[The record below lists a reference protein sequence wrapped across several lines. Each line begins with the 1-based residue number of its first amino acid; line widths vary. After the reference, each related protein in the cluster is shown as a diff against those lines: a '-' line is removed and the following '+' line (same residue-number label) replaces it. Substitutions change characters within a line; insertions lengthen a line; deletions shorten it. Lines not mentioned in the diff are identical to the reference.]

1 MHAYIHTRLYVCM
14 HFYVCIYVCIYMHV
28 CTHVC
33 TYACMHVCTHAC
45 TYVCMYTCASNG
57 SARRSQRAAPALQ
70 SVRAIGNILSLLSDR
85 TVPFLHLTTDAITP
99 SSWCFGRKCVPRR
112 LATPRRYLRARTAA
126 ELCVILP
133 RCEITEI
140 SGLRCA
146 WAADELP
153 ISSCGGA
160 VAVRVNV
167 DAIERYIARS
177 RGGWAVRN

>member
-1 MHAYIHTRLYVCM
+1 
-14 HFYVCIYVCIYMHV
+14 
-28 CTHVC
+28 
-33 TYACMHVCTHAC
+33 
-45 TYVCMYTCASNG
+45 MYTCASNG

-112 LATPRRYLRARTAA
+112 LAMPRRYLRARTAA

-140 SGLRCA
+140 SGLCGGLRCA
-146 WAADELP
+146 
-153 ISSCGGA
+153 STGC
-160 VAVRVNV
+160 R
-167 DAIERYIARS
+167 
-177 RGGWAVRN
+177 